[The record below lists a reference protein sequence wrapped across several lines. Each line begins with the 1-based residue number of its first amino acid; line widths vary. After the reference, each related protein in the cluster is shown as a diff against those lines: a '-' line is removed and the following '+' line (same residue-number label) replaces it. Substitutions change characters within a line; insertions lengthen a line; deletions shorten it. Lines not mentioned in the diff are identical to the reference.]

1 MYNAYGSLSQSQT
14 EGEAPIVSSYTVN
27 GMPLGSYEGN
37 ISTGIGY
44 IYDKYGNIKREAE
57 LGSQI
62 YKDYTYDVNG
72 NRKSFTLKKGTETL
86 STVEY
91 SYDNLDRITE
101 VDFGESVGKVT
112 YSYDANGRLLTET
125 RGGITTS
132 YSYNKAGLAVSMSS
146 SEGSSYT
153 YAYQLDG
160 NMTQKMDSINGET
173 TYEYNRLGQLTGET
187 REKEGEGTQE
197 AIYYIYDSRGN
208 RIQKTDV
215 FKKKLVRYSYDEGN
229 QLKKEKEEPLPGA
242 PCENPYEMETQ
253 YEYDGN
259 GNVIFKWKGIEKEAG
274 AGEEELKLTAAGGK
288 EGVETEEDYAY
299 IYHYDNRNRMTGME
313 SESVKARYSYDPM
326 GRRKSK
332 TVNGVTT
339 GHIWDKDNI
348 VYETKGDGSKL
359 ASYYRGIHLAAI
371 DNGAIDYYLY
381 DNHGDITGMKNEGS
395 SIIYDAF
402 GNQTSDTTGGYN
414 PFRYNSQYTDA
425 ESGLIYLRAR
435 YYDPSIGRF
444 MAEDPV
450 KDGLNWYA
458 YCAGNPVMKVDPS
471 GLDDYIFY
479 SLDQEKAAKQ
489 YKEDMRKKDPNKE
502 VHLIYVGT
510 EKDFEQGWNEMGTVN
525 GKNVTIDTVIINI
538 HGDEKEIWGTNGKS
552 IDLKSLERKKIDEII
567 LLSCNTG
574 NIEYVGTNP
583 ASKLASLQDVNYV
596 IAPDGY
602 NARRIDNHAMRSVLI
617 SPVGNPPHTK
627 TNRNKGKGYSIYLDV
642 DGYSYVITGLSE
654 DDEEFLSITD
664 LLDEIHKLQKGLHRV
679 TEILENKLVES

>member
-1 MYNAYGSLSQSQT
+1 
-14 EGEAPIVSSYTVN
+14 
-27 GMPLGSYEGN
+27 MPLGSYEGN

>member
-1 MYNAYGSLSQSQT
+1 M
-14 EGEAPIVSSYTVN
+14 
-27 GMPLGSYEGN
+27 
-37 ISTGIGY
+37 
-44 IYDKYGNIKREAE
+44 
-57 LGSQI
+57 
-62 YKDYTYDVNG
+62 
-72 NRKSFTLKKGTETL
+72 
-86 STVEY
+86 
-91 SYDNLDRITE
+91 
-101 VDFGESVGKVT
+101 
-112 YSYDANGRLLTET
+112 
-125 RGGITTS
+125 
-132 YSYNKAGLAVSMSS
+132 KAS
-146 SEGSSYT
+146 
-153 YAYQLDG
+153 
-160 NMTQKMDSINGET
+160 
-173 TYEYNRLGQLTGET
+173 
-187 REKEGEGTQE
+187 
-197 AIYYIYDSRGN
+197 
-208 RIQKTDV
+208 
-215 FKKKLVRYSYDEGN
+215 
-229 QLKKEKEEPLPGA
+229 
-242 PCENPYEMETQ
+242 
-253 YEYDGN
+253 
-259 GNVIFKWKGIEKEAG
+259 
-274 AGEEELKLTAAGGK
+274 
-288 EGVETEEDYAY
+288 
-299 IYHYDNRNRMTGME
+299 
-313 SESVKARYSYDPM
+313 YSYDPM

-339 GHIWDKDNI
+339 SHIWDKDNI

>member
-1 MYNAYGSLSQSQT
+1 MF
-14 EGEAPIVSSYTVN
+14 V
-27 GMPLGSYEGN
+27 
-37 ISTGIGY
+37 
-44 IYDKYGNIKREAE
+44 YGNIKREAE

-208 RIQKTDV
+208 RIQKTDIG
-215 FKKKLVRYSYDEGN
+215 KKKLIRYSYDEGN

-274 AGEEELKLTAAGGK
+274 AGEEELKLTASGGK
-288 EGVETEEDYAY
+288 EGGDTEEDYAY

-313 SESVKARYSYDPM
+313 SESVKASYSYDPM

-339 GHIWDKDNI
+339 SHIWDKDNI